1 VVRKQFRFERQ
12 PRYILQ
18 QFSPKVIKSYQVH
31 LEELIML
38 LSLLLS
44 AVMLPEVGQASSGT
58 VTSPASKVRI
68 GTYDNRSVAV
78 AYAAS
83 KHNPVKDKWAAYE
96 KAKTA
101 DDKAKIKEL
110 QAWGEEH
117 QKLLHFQGFG
127 RVPVS
132 DLLEPVKD
140 QVRDLA
146 TKKGLAA
153 ITMSCDF
160 VGAYVEIVDV
170 TEDLVKLYEP
180 SERTL
185 KMARGVRNA
194 KPVGL
199 VELSKLP
206 VKD

>member
-1 VVRKQFRFERQ
+1 
-12 PRYILQ
+12 
-18 QFSPKVIKSYQVH
+18 
-31 LEELIML
+31 ML

-44 AVMLPEVGQASSGT
+44 AVIAPEVHQTSSG
-58 VTSPASKVRI
+58 ASAVAANKVRI

-83 KHNPVKDKWAAYE
+83 KHNPVKEKWASYE

-110 QAWGEEH
+110 QTWGEEH

-132 DLLEPVKD
+132 DLLDPVKD

-146 TKKGLAA
+146 KKKGLAA
-153 ITMSCDF
+153 VTMACDF
-160 VGAYVEIVDV
+160 VDANVEVVDV

-194 KPVGL
+194 KPLDL